1 MPETN
6 LSANLR
12 MLCSYGR
19 SVSDVC
25 RRIGINRQQ
34 FNKYLTGQTAPSL
47 ATLRRVCDFFGVD
60 EAEILQEKK
69 AFAKLVRLRPPV
81 LARSDDPL
89 SEQIEKVIRRDRR
102 NAGLLERHAGYY
114 NIYMSPDPSKN
125 YLLKSIGRIFG
136 NGHDWFSKEL
146 ERYEDDEF
154 AIPSTLKHSGLVFEA
169 HNRIFITSREQGQ
182 GNGMWTTALIASD
195 YEEPSFLPG
204 LLQGIEPEGGHML
217 YGTRVVWEYL
227 GKSPDLR
234 AILQRCGAYKSDHS
248 EVPEFVR
255 NSIFSTEGTDTA
267 TLTAAF

>member
-1 MPETN
+1 MSETR

-12 MLCSYGR
+12 LLCSYGR

-47 ATLRRVCDFFGVD
+47 ATLRRICDFFGVD
-60 EAEILQEKK
+60 EAEILQEHS

-81 LARSDDPL
+81 LNRSEDPL
-89 SEQIEKVIRRDRR
+89 AAQMEKVLRRDRC
-102 NAGLLERHAGYY
+102 NTALLERHSGYY
-114 NIYMSPDPSKN
+114 HIYMSPDPSKN
-125 YLLKSIGRIFG
+125 YLLKSVGRIFG
-136 NGHDWFSKEL
+136 NGQEWFSKEL

-154 AIPSTLKHSGLVFEA
+154 AVPSTLKHSGLVFEA
-169 HNRIFITSREQGQ
+169 HRRIFITSREQGQ
-182 GNGMWTTALIASD
+182 GSGMWTTALISSD

-234 AILQRCGAYKSDHS
+234 KVLQQCGAYKSGNS

-255 NSIFSTEGTDTA
+255 NSIFATNSPYSTILSAG
-267 TLTAAF
+267 F

>member
-1 MPETN
+1 MSETR

-12 MLCSYGR
+12 LLCSYGR

-47 ATLRRVCDFFGVD
+47 ATLRRICDFFGVD
-60 EAEILQEKK
+60 EAEILQDHA

-81 LARSDDPL
+81 LNRAEDPL
-89 SEQIEKVIRRDRR
+89 ATHMEKVIRRDRR
-102 NAGLLERHAGYY
+102 DTGLLERHAGYY
-114 NIYMSPDPSKN
+114 HIYMSPDPAKN
-125 YLLKSIGRIFG
+125 YLLKSIGHIFG
-136 NGHDWFSKEL
+136 SGQDWFSKEV

-154 AIPSTLKHSGLVFEA
+154 AVPSTLKHSGLVFEA
-169 HNRIFITSREQGQ
+169 HKRIFITSREQGQ

-195 YEEPSFLPG
+195 YDEPSFLPG

-217 YGTRVVWEYL
+217 YGTRVVWEFL

-234 AILQRCGAYKSDHS
+234 ETLQRCGAYKSGHP

-255 NSIFSTEGTDTA
+255 NSIFLADGTQTA
-267 TLTAAF
+267 TLTASF